1 MSFRRTD
8 LSGIGARKSQPVSDQ
23 APAAN
28 PGLSL
33 DRSSDDLVADLQ
45 ARLEQAERLALLGMV
60 AMEIAHEFNNLL
72 TPVGSYAEMALD
84 RPGDSALTRKAL
96 ERARE
101 GAARAGEIAR
111 AILELGV
118 GGSAGRVV
126 AKHGAARHV
135 DTMGGCR
142 VVEAVEGALRC
153 MARDLGKDGI
163 VLRVEVPGELRVAAE
178 LVVVQQVVMNL
189 VINARRAILQ
199 GRKGVGGGGSSLVIR
214 ARAAGGD
221 DECAARH
228 IHRVATSFVDCMVLG
243 LGVVLEVVD
252 SGVGMDEA
260 GLARARGRL
269 AHMVHEDR
277 AHQHL
282 AQGHRAHEEEGRGGE
297 GGGGGWGVGLGLCGR
312 LIAAAGGRA
321 WVESAV
327 GEGTVVGVWWPG
339 VG

>member
-1 MSFRRTD
+1 MAAGRTD
-8 LSGIGARKSQPVSDQ
+8 LSGIGARKTQPASDQ
-23 APAAN
+23 TPASV

-33 DRSSDDLVADLQ
+33 ARPVDDLVADLQ

-96 ERARE
+96 ERAKE

-118 GGSAGRVV
+118 GSPAQGVVRHMETSVGGGGSR
-126 AKHGAARHV
+126 
-135 DTMGGCR
+135 M
-142 VVEAVEGALRC
+142 VEAVEGALRC

-199 GRKGVGGGGSSLVIR
+199 GRKGGGGGKSELVIR
-214 ARAAGGD
+214 ARAVGGD

-228 IHRVATSFVDCMVLG
+228 IDERGTLFVDCLVLG
-243 LGVVLEVVD
+243 RGVVVEVVD

-260 GLARARGRL
+260 GLARARGAMQM
-269 AHMVHEDR
+269 AHEHM
-277 AHQHL
+277 
-282 AQGHRAHEEEGRGGE
+282 AQGHRAHEEEGRSRVGGD
-297 GGGGGWGVGLGLCGR
+297 GGGGWGVGLGLCGR

-321 WVESAV
+321 WVESVV